1 MLDTEFNRI
10 SVYRLDVLSRGQ
22 LAVLTICEGN
32 RCPAQSICDL
42 LTVLFRR
49 LSPLTVTGVQYVSF
63 ADVSVM
69 PQIALTMHSDGTQA
83 LRQPGEWLAEP
94 ISSSSV
100 C

>member
-1 MLDTEFNRI
+1 
-10 SVYRLDVLSRGQ
+10 VL
-22 LAVLTICEGN
+22 AICEGN

-63 ADVSVM
+63 RRRLVM
-69 PQIALTMHSDGTQA
+69 PRINLTMHQTEPR
-83 LRQPGEWLAEP
+83 LRRATGGVARDP
-94 ISSSSV
+94 ISSSSA